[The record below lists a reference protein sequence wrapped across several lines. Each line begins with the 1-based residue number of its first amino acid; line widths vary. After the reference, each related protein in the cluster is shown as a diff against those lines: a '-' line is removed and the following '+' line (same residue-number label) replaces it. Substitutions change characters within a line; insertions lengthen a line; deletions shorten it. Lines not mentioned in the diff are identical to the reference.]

1 MTLRPFS
8 PCALTFFVLTLT
20 LLAQPPTA
28 PSFEVVSIHPVPP
41 DAPPLMRTQAF
52 TPILPGGQ
60 YIDSRT
66 SLLFMIAFAYNVK
79 VSLNLLGLPNWA
91 QKQSFSITAKPPQ
104 DSTSEPTPRKKSKAG
119 VNTNLEEISDWLTK
133 IIVGVS
139 LVEAQK
145 IKAAL
150 GEAAMLFAKGL
161 GGPDQVSF
169 AYALMLYFSV
179 SGFLGSYLLT
189 RLYLQRALDD
199 ASTIV

>member
-1 MTLRPFS
+1 MSALDRMMGS
-8 PCALTFFVLTLT
+8 PADEIGKYARNVALAMLGGLIFGVL
-20 LLAQPPTA
+20 
-28 PSFEVVSIHPVPP
+28 VVLFWKPAV
-41 DAPPLMRTQAF
+41 MW
-52 TPILPGGQ
+52 
-60 YIDSRT
+60 T
-66 SLLFMIAFAYNVK
+66 SLMWAGATS
-79 VSLNLLGLPNWA
+79 SLGWLLGFLFGIPKFLA
-91 QKQSFSITAKPPQ
+91 KTDSVTTTPAKPPQ
-104 DSTSEPTPRKKSKAG
+104 DPTSEPTPRKKSKAG

-150 GEAAMLFAKGL
+150 GEAAMLIAKGL